1 MNIQQ
6 ICETYVA
13 NTYKR
18 YPVTF
23 VRGAGAHLWDEAGRE
38 YIDLG
43 SGIAVNIFGVSD
55 PIWAEAVTR
64 QLAALPHTCNLY
76 YAEPCARLAE
86 MLCERTGMRKV
97 FFSNSGAE
105 ANECMIKA
113 ARKYGEATGRSTIVT
128 LKDSFHGRTIATL
141 AATGQDVFHQ
151 HFGPF
156 PAGFAYAT
164 PNDLNSVRA
173 LCEEQNACAVMLEV
187 VQGEGGVRAL
197 DGDFLRGVEAL
208 CREKDMLF
216 CIDEV
221 QTGNGRSGELYAYM
235 VHGLKPD
242 IVSTAKGLGGGLP
255 IGATLLGRKGQKH
268 PHLRRPRLHLRR
280 QPRGLRRGGEHT
292 LPSGRGIFAG
302 RARARRLHP
311 RRTGG
316 REGRPGRGRPR
327 PHARHRDGKTR
338 RGDRLR
344 LSQARRA
351 GLDGE
356 EQGAA
361 FAAAQHRLG
370 RPQNR
375 RRRPER
381 GDRGVKRRY
390 LVLSSGAVFEGYALG
405 AEGEGLGE
413 LVFTT
418 NMCGYPETLTD
429 PSYAGQIILQ
439 TFPLIGNYG
448 IIPEDFEGEC
458 RARGYV
464 VREACEAPSNFRCQ
478 MTLDAFLKERGVP
491 AIMGVDTREIT
502 RILREEGVMNALI
515 CDSVP
520 SDLSD
525 LRAYAIHGAVA
536 AASVRERQEAPCEN
550 ARFRVALLDYGAKH
564 NIVRELN
571 RRGCHVSILPHDTA
585 AEDVLSG
592 GYDGVMLSNG
602 PGDPAENAFEIKQIQ
617 KLMGKLP
624 VFGICLGHQL
634 MALAQGGETVKL
646 KYGHRGANQPV
657 RDLMSERTLITSQ
670 NHGYAVKTDG
680 APGMLRYINANDGTC
695 EGLDYPEMNA
705 FSVQFHPEACAGPQD
720 AETLFDRFVAMMGGN
735 AHADA

>member
-1 MNIQQ
+1 M
-6 ICETYVA
+6 
-13 NTYKR
+13 
-18 YPVTF
+18 
-23 VRGAGAHLWDEAGRE
+23 
-38 YIDLG
+38 
-43 SGIAVNIFGVSD
+43 
-55 PIWAEAVTR
+55 
-64 QLAALPHTCNLY
+64 
-76 YAEPCARLAE
+76 
-86 MLCERTGMRKV
+86 
-97 FFSNSGAE
+97 
-105 ANECMIKA
+105 
-113 ARKYGEATGRSTIVT
+113 
-128 LKDSFHGRTIATL
+128 
-141 AATGQDVFHQ
+141 
-151 HFGPF
+151 
-156 PAGFAYAT
+156 
-164 PNDLNSVRA
+164 
-173 LCEEQNACAVMLEV
+173 
-187 VQGEGGVRAL
+187 
-197 DGDFLRGVEAL
+197 
-208 CREKDMLF
+208 
-216 CIDEV
+216 
-221 QTGNGRSGELYAYM
+221 
-235 VHGLKPD
+235 
-242 IVSTAKGLGGGLP
+242 
-255 IGATLLGRKGQKH
+255 
-268 PHLRRPRLHLRR
+268 
-280 QPRGLRRGGEHT
+280 
-292 LPSGRGIFAG
+292 
-302 RARARRLHP
+302 
-311 RRTGG
+311 
-316 REGRPGRGRPR
+316 
-327 PHARHRDGKTR
+327 
-338 RGDRLR
+338 
-344 LSQARRA
+344 
-351 GLDGE
+351 
-356 EQGAA
+356 
-361 FAAAQHRLG
+361 
-370 RPQNR
+370 
-375 RRRPER
+375 
-381 GDRGVKRRY
+381 KRRY
-390 LVLSSGAVFEGYALG
+390 LVLSSGAVFEGLALG

-520 SDLSD
+520 ADLSD

-536 AASVRERQEAPCEN
+536 AASVREKQEAPCEN

-571 RRGCHVSILPHDTA
+571 KRGCHVTILPHNTA
-585 AEDVLSG
+585 AEDVLAG
-592 GYDGVMLSNG
+592 GYDGVMPNG
-602 PGDPAENAFEIKQIQ
+602 PGDPAENTFEIAQIQ

-680 APGMLRYINANDGTC
+680 APGVLRYINANDGTC

-720 AETLFDRFVAMMGGN
+720 AETLFDRFVSMMGGN

>member
-1 MNIQQ
+1 M
-6 ICETYVA
+6 
-13 NTYKR
+13 K
-18 YPVTF
+18 
-23 VRGAGAHLWDEAGRE
+23 
-38 YIDLG
+38 
-43 SGIAVNIFGVSD
+43 
-55 PIWAEAVTR
+55 
-64 QLAALPHTCNLY
+64 
-76 YAEPCARLAE
+76 
-86 MLCERTGMRKV
+86 K
-97 FFSNSGAE
+97 
-105 ANECMIKA
+105 
-113 ARKYGEATGRSTIVT
+113 
-128 LKDSFHGRTIATL
+128 
-141 AATGQDVFHQ
+141 
-151 HFGPF
+151 
-156 PAGFAYAT
+156 
-164 PNDLNSVRA
+164 
-173 LCEEQNACAVMLEV
+173 
-187 VQGEGGVRAL
+187 
-197 DGDFLRGVEAL
+197 
-208 CREKDMLF
+208 
-216 CIDEV
+216 
-221 QTGNGRSGELYAYM
+221 
-235 VHGLKPD
+235 
-242 IVSTAKGLGGGLP
+242 
-255 IGATLLGRKGQKH
+255 
-268 PHLRRPRLHLRR
+268 
-280 QPRGLRRGGEHT
+280 
-292 LPSGRGIFAG
+292 
-302 RARARRLHP
+302 
-311 RRTGG
+311 
-316 REGRPGRGRPR
+316 
-327 PHARHRDGKTR
+327 
-338 RGDRLR
+338 
-344 LSQARRA
+344 
-351 GLDGE
+351 
-356 EQGAA
+356 
-361 FAAAQHRLG
+361 
-370 RPQNR
+370 
-375 RRRPER
+375 
-381 GDRGVKRRY
+381 RY
-390 LVLSSGAVFEGYALG
+390 LVLSSGAVFEGLALG

-429 PSYAGQIILQ
+429 PSYAGQIIMQ

-515 CDSVP
+515 CDAVP
-520 SDLSD
+520 SDLSE

-585 AEDVLSG
+585 AEDVLAG

-602 PGDPAENAFEIKQIQ
+602 PGDPAENAFEIKHIQ

-657 RDLMSERTLITSQ
+657 RDLMGERTLITSQ
-670 NHGYAVKTDG
+670 NHGYAVKADG
-680 APGMLRYINANDGTC
+680 APGVLRYINANDGTC